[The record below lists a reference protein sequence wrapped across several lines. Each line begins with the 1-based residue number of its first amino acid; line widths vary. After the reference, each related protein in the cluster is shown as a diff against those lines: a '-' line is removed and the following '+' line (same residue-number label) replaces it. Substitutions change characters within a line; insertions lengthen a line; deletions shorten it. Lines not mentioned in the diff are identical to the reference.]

1 MGPGRPEGTG
11 TTAVG
16 MDGPGRSAAG
26 RLSPSSSSAS
36 SASDGDSQPLRMGWK
51 GAVLILGFWTL
62 FGSVMA
68 ASLLLSA
75 LSRTGDITR
84 IGIVGFAF
92 LGAYAWAALTV
103 PLFHLTHRFDLTADQ
118 GTWRFP
124 RIAGLVVFGV
134 ALAFVFSVSVAWLS
148 SAILRDL
155 IGRFATPGGI
165 WEMARYRLLF
175 DVLACQLVFTAGIAR
190 DYFIRYQTRLAEATQ
205 LRSRLVEAE
214 LQVLRT
220 QLNPHF
226 LFNTLN
232 TVAALVQTDP
242 RGVRRMIAL
251 LSDLL
256 RSALA
261 GASEPEVSLKHE
273 LEMLRSYLDIM
284 EIRFR
289 GRLQTRIDV
298 DPDLLEGMVPH
309 LILQPLVENAVKHG
323 VSLAKGPASV
333 HVSSTRDGDQMVLTV
348 TNTAPDDGPSPGRR
362 PSNDATAPD
371 SAGIGLRNTRERL
384 RQLYGEEA
392 TLRLGSTDSGH
403 MIAEVRLPY
412 HVDRVSIGPGPGLA
426 PARTTDVA
434 SASPMDGAA

>member
-1 MGPGRPEGTG
+1 MGPARAEGAG
-11 TTAVG
+11 TTAVAT
-16 MDGPGRSAAG
+16 DGSVRSGVGPRSRA
-26 RLSPSSSSAS
+26 SSSAS
-36 SASDGDSQPLRMGWK
+36 PGDAPSMRVGWR
-51 GAVLILGFWTL
+51 GAILILGFWTL

-68 ASLLLSA
+68 ASLLLSS

-103 PLFHLTHRFDLTADQ
+103 PLFHLTHRFDLTSDQ
-118 GTWRFP
+118 GTWRYL
-124 RIAGLVVFGV
+124 RIAALVVFGV
-134 ALAFVFSVSVAWLS
+134 ALAVVFSVSLAWAAS
-148 SAILRDL
+148 VILRDL
-155 IGRFATPGGI
+155 IGRYATPGGV
-165 WEMARYRLLF
+165 WEMVRYRLLF
-175 DVLACQLVFTAGIAR
+175 DVLACQLVLTAGIAR

-289 GRLQTRIDV
+289 GRLRTSIDV
-298 DPDLLEGMVPH
+298 DPDLLDGMVPH

-333 HVSSTRDGDQMVLTV
+333 QVSATRDGDQMVLAV
-348 TNTAPDDGPSPGRR
+348 TNTAPDDEPSSAR
-362 PSNDATAPD
+362 PRSTGATAPD

-384 RQLYGEEA
+384 RQLYGEA
-392 TLRLGSTDSGH
+392 ARLRLGSTEGGH

-412 HVDRVSIGPGPGLA
+412 HLERVSIGPGPTASQTSG
-426 PARTTDVA
+426 VA